1 MSLPVTRYTKSG
13 GVNIA
18 YQVVGTGPLDL
29 VFVPGWISHLELGW
43 EDPRNARLLRRL
55 ASFSRLILFDKRGTG
70 MSDRVDERDLPTL
83 DQRMDDVRAVM
94 DAAGSERA
102 ALLGVS
108 EGGPMSIL
116 FAATYPQ
123 RTSALVLLATFAYW
137 LRDEETPW
145 APSREEHEEVV
156 RGYEQRW
163 GEPVGI
169 SAFAPTMAKD
179 EEFRRR
185 WATLLRMAASPGAA
199 VALLRMNYDI
209 DVRPVLPLVRV
220 PTLVLHRRGEQTI
233 NIEGGRYLA
242 AHIPGAR
249 MVELDGE
256 DHLWWV
262 GDSNAIVDEVEE
274 FLTGVRHGA
283 EPDRVLATVLFSD
296 IVASTERA
304 AALGDQQWREVLDRH
319 STEVARQV
327 DRFQGRLV
335 KWLGDGV
342 LAVFDGPA
350 RAIRCGRALV
360 EEAPR
365 LGVEIRV
372 GLHAGECEVRDD
384 DVGGLAVHIGARVMA
399 HAGPSEVVVSSTVKD
414 LVVGS
419 GIDFADLGT
428 HELKGVPGDWRLFS
442 ALG

>member
-1 MSLPVTRYTKSG
+1 
-13 GVNIA
+13 
-18 YQVVGTGPLDL
+18 
-29 VFVPGWISHLELGW
+29 
-43 EDPRNARLLRRL
+43 
-55 ASFSRLILFDKRGTG
+55 
-70 MSDRVDERDLPTL
+70 
-83 DQRMDDVRAVM
+83 
-94 DAAGSERA
+94 
-102 ALLGVS
+102 
-108 EGGPMSIL
+108 
-116 FAATYPQ
+116 
-123 RTSALVLLATFAYW
+123 
-137 LRDEETPW
+137 
-145 APSREEHEEVV
+145 
-156 RGYEQRW
+156 
-163 GEPVGI
+163 
-169 SAFAPTMAKD
+169 
-179 EEFRRR
+179 
-185 WATLLRMAASPGAA
+185 
-199 VALLRMNYDI
+199 
-209 DVRPVLPLVRV
+209 
-220 PTLVLHRRGEQTI
+220 
-233 NIEGGRYLA
+233 
-242 AHIPGAR
+242 

-262 GDSNAIVDEVEE
+262 GDSDAIVDEVEE

-350 RAIRCGRALV
+350 RAIRCARALV

-365 LGVEIRV
+365 LGFEIRV

-399 HAGPSEVVVSSTVKD
+399 HAGPGEVVVSSTVKD

-419 GIDFADLGT
+419 GIAFADLGI
-428 HELKGVPGDWRLFS
+428 HQLKGVPGDWRLFS
-442 ALG
+442 VLG